1 MGEIVVLDSSVLG
14 LVSNPNVSAEGLAC
28 KDWLNGLLRQETT
41 IAIAEIVD
49 YELRREL
56 IRANKLR
63 GLRSLDSFKLRFLY
77 VPITTDMMLLA
88 AEIWARARQRGLPTA
103 SGVSL
108 DADAILAAQSLVVAE
123 KLDLD
128 LTIATTN
135 VRHPAH
141 LAPAKDWRRW

>member
-28 KDWLNGLLRQETT
+28 KDWLNDLLRQETT

-77 VPITTDMMLLA
+77 VPITTDMMLSA
-88 AEIWARARQRGLPTA
+88 VEIWARVRQRGLPTA

-123 KLDLD
+123 KLGLD

-135 VRHPAH
+135 VRHLAH

>member
-1 MGEIVVLDSSVLG
+1 MSEIVVLDSNVLG
-14 LVSNPNVSAEGLAC
+14 LVSTPKLSAEAMAC
-28 KDWLNGLLRQETT
+28 KDWLGGLLQRGAT

-63 GLRSLDSFKLRFLY
+63 GLRTLDAFKSRFLY
-77 VPITTDMMLLA
+77 VPITTEMMLLA
-88 AEIWARARQRGLPTA
+88 AQIWAQARQRGMPIA
-103 SGVSL
+103 DRGSL
-108 DADAILAAQSLVVAE
+108 DADAILAAQSLVAAE
-123 KLDLD
+123 QLRLE

-135 VRHPAH
+135 VRHLAH

>member
-28 KDWLNGLLRQETT
+28 KDWLNGLLRQEMT

-123 KLDLD
+123 KLGLD

-135 VRHPAH
+135 VRHLAH

>member
-1 MGEIVVLDSSVLG
+1 MSEIVVLDSNVLG

-28 KDWLNGLLRQETT
+28 KDWLNGLLQRETT
-41 IAIAEIVD
+41 VAIPEIVD

-63 GLRSLDSFKLRFLY
+63 GLRSLDAFKLRFLY
-77 VPITTDMMLLA
+77 VPINTEMMLLA
-88 AEIWARARQRGLPTA
+88 AQIWAQARQRGFPTA
-103 SGVSL
+103 SSESL
-108 DADAILAAQSLVVAE
+108 DADVILAAQSLVVAE

-135 VRHPAH
+135 VRHLAR